1 MIKSWRGFRFGRTLP
16 PAVVYF
22 AILIL
27 FAVVCDSSSLSYLAR
42 AADGEDI
49 TISSNTSWTAGTYT
63 YRDITVT
70 NNATLTLAGTY
81 SSDTNGTGVIINAR
95 NITID
100 NGSTISAT
108 GQGYAANAGSGK
120 GTNVSAYGGGGSHA
134 NTGGNHAI
142 GSGGGTTLYGSVT
155 APLTLGSGGGN
166 GGAGGGAIKLNLT
179 GNLSLAGNIYAKGNN
194 GGTNTGSGAGGS
206 IYINAV
212 DLSGV
217 GNISVSGGSSGAGG
231 GGGSGGRIMIY
242 YTGTNSLTD
251 GNITAAGGT
260 GYATGGVGSKLIY
273 NKTTKDVTIASDITI
288 DSTMGIDSNGDPA
301 TDGVFHFRDLTV
313 NNNAN
318 IYTKSYYTTD
328 TNGVGVELS
337 LSGNLNVASGA
348 KINGIGKGYAYQ
360 AGDGKPTGVSN
371 TYGGGG
377 AHGGN
382 GGRGDPAGSGG
393 TKYDSTLFPVKPG
406 SGGYTTRGGAGGSA
420 VKITASTITVDGSI
434 DQSGAVVVAN
444 ASNNGGGGAGGS
456 VYIVTTTLSGT
467 GTIKADGTNGYGYSG
482 GGGGGRIA
490 IYADTSGFNT
500 GNITAAKGTKGGS
513 GLSAD
518 GDVGTIF
525 LYDTASGNVS
535 ASSDVTF
542 NADQGVSRDGSA
554 RTDGVFYFNNLT
566 VSNNSTV
573 TIGGYYTN
581 DSDGRGVTINL
592 DGTLTVN
599 SGSTITASSQGFG
612 AGYGPGKGTGGSST
626 SGSGGSYGGLGGQSY
641 NSNLAPAVYGASEAN
656 YPYRLGS
663 SGGAGDQVT
672 GPSGGGAITL
682 RVLGNIVNNG
692 TISADGAVAKASPI
706 PGWYTGGGS
715 GGSIFLVCN
724 ALSGSGTITA
734 KGGNGSGTDYGSG
747 GGGGG
752 RISVVYSESQS
763 LALGNFSAAGGTGGG
778 GVSNRN
784 GAEGSVNI
792 TQRILP
798 AADFTLRN
806 PNNGSTLYTNT
817 ENVEIVPTD
826 SNVQK
831 YKEAASAS
839 DLVPAFY
846 DSGWANVS
854 DGKDV
859 GASEGS
865 KNVRAWFKDSNEL
878 ISSSQ
883 GTAAITLDKTN
894 PSATITNNNL
904 TTGSSSATVSLT
916 LSDNLSGI
924 DYVTVNGQQVSFSSL
939 KPSVSDKGGSN
950 IKAFAAETT
959 YETPVSLTV
968 GSNEIPIV
976 VYDKAGNSVSL
987 TFLATRTESIT
998 PTPSTT
1004 SSTSST
1010 ASTSTI
1016 STTSATPS
1024 TNEDEATSGSSNG
1037 ENISTDLTTSTTD
1050 SGTATSTPSATK
1062 IEDGVKSSTSKFRI
1076 YYLISSL
1083 IAIAI
1088 IGLVLKSRITR
1099 GGRKK

>member
-1 MIKSWRGFRFGRTLP
+1 MAFTSCISVSQ
-16 PAVVYF
+16 A
-22 AILIL
+22 
-27 FAVVCDSSSLSYLAR
+27 
-42 AADGEDI
+42 AADEDI
-49 TISSNTSWTAGTYT
+49 TISSNTTWVAGTYT

-70 NNATLTLAGTY
+70 NNATLTLGGTY
-81 SSDTNGTGVIINAR
+81 TTDTNGTGVIINAR
-95 NITID
+95 SVTVNS
-100 NGSTISAT
+100 GSTISAT
-108 GQGYAANAGSGK
+108 GQGYAANAGIGK

-134 NTGGNHAI
+134 NNGGNHAI
-142 GSGGGTTLYGSVT
+142 GSGGGTTLYGSTT
-155 APLTLGSGGGN
+155 APTTLGSGGGN
-166 GGAGGGAIKLNLT
+166 GGAGGGAIQLNLS

-206 IYINAV
+206 IYISAV
-212 DLSGV
+212 DLSGA
-217 GNISVSGGSSGAGG
+217 GNISVNGGSSGSGG

-242 YTGTNSLTD
+242 HTGTNSLTD

-260 GYATGGVGSKLIY
+260 GYASGGVGSKLIY

-288 DSTMGIDSNGDPA
+288 DSTMGIDENGDPS
-301 TDGVFHFRDLTV
+301 TDGIFHFNDLTI

-318 IYTKSYYTTD
+318 LYSKAYYTTD
-328 TNGVGVELS
+328 TNGTGIELS
-337 LSGNLNVASGA
+337 LTGDLNVASGA

-420 VKITASTITVDGSI
+420 VKITASAITVDGSI

-456 VYIVTTTLSGT
+456 VYVVADSLSGA

-500 GNITAAKGTKGGS
+500 NNITAAKGIKGGS

-566 VSNNSTV
+566 VTNNATV
-573 TIGGYYTN
+573 TIGGYYTDDTN
-581 DSDGRGVTINL
+581 GRGVTINL
-592 DGTLTVN
+592 DGSLTID
-599 SGSTITASSQGFG
+599 SGSTVTASGQGYTAG
-612 AGYGPGKGTGGSST
+612 AGPGKGSGGSST
-626 SGSGGSYGGLGGQSY
+626 SGSGGSYGGVGGQSY
-641 NSNLAPAVYGASEAN
+641 NNNLAPAVYGTTEAN
-656 YPYRLGS
+656 FPYKLGS

-672 GPSGGGAITL
+672 GPAGGGAVTF

-692 TISADGAVAKASPI
+692 TISADGSVAKASPI

-715 GGSIFLVCN
+715 GGSVFLVCN
-724 ALSGSGTITA
+724 TLSGSGTITA
-734 KGGNGSGTDYGSG
+734 KGGNGAGTDYGSG

-752 RISVVYSESQS
+752 RISVVYSTSQNI
-763 LALGNFSAAGGTGGG
+763 ALGNFSASGGTGGG

-792 TQRILP
+792 TQKVLP
-798 AADFTLRN
+798 AAEFTLKN
-806 PNNGSTLYTNT
+806 PNNDSTQFTNT

-826 SNVQK
+826 ETVEK
-831 YKEAASAS
+831 YKEAASVNE
-839 DLVPAFY
+839 LVPAFY
-846 DSGWANVS
+846 ADGWANIT

-859 GASEGS
+859 GASEGA
-865 KNVRAWFKDSNEL
+865 KTVRAWFKDSNEL
-878 ISSSQ
+878 ISSSV
-883 GTAAITLDKTN
+883 GSATITLDKTQ
-894 PSATITNNNL
+894 PDITISNNNQSVSNAS
-904 TTGSSSATVSLT
+904 TTVQLDLSDNTSGIDYLLINGQRVEVSALSIVSRVQPSSIKAYADNITYEATVSL
-916 LSDNLSGI
+916 
-924 DYVTVNGQQVSFSSL
+924 
-939 KPSVSDKGGSN
+939 
-950 IKAFAAETT
+950 AEG
-959 YETPVSLTV
+959 ENS
-968 GSNEIPIV
+968 IPIV
-976 VYDKAGNSVSL
+976 VYDKAGNSTQT
-987 TFLATRTESIT
+987 TFIATRTTPVVPSPT
-998 PTPSTT
+998 PTPVN
-1004 SSTSST
+1004 SSLPSSSATST
-1010 ASTSTI
+1010 ASSSGESSSSVT
-1016 STTSATPS
+1016 A
-1024 TNEDEATSGSSNG
+1024 SGSSTDSSETTEAEAG
-1037 ENISTDLTTSTTD
+1037 EGLMSSLAENIQ
-1050 SGTATSTPSATK
+1050 SATEK
-1062 IEDGVKSSTSKFRI
+1062 IADALNPFSNKSSIDESENSGLEKSP
-1076 YYLISSL
+1076 YSSL
-1083 IAIAI
+1083 KI
-1088 IGLVLKSRITR
+1088 IILIILMLTVIFSYFVLKN
-1099 GGRKK
+1099 KK